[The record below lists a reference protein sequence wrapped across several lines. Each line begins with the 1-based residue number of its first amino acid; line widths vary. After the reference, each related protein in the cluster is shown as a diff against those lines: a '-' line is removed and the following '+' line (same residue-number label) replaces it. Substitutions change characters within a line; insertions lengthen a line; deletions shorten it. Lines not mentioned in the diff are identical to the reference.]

1 VPSISRPAT
10 VPLPSVAS
18 TLLAVTVP
26 SKSETDAR
34 VSVVLL
40 QAEPLT
46 VAEVKAT
53 TEAEAG

>member
-1 VPSISRPAT
+1 
-10 VPLPSVAS
+10 LPSVAS

-46 VAEVKAT
+46 VAEVKAA